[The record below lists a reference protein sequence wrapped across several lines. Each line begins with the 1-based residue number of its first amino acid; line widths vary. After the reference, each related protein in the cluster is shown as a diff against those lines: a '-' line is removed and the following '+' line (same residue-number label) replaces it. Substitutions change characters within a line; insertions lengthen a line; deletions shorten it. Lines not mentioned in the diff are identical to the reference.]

1 MIVKRIASAAVLAG
15 MYVVLV
21 ASPAAAHPI
30 TGGSAS
36 PLQIAITV
44 VGTLLALA
52 GVGAAMVATGDS
64 KRFKGDTRK
73 LRRGGLALALVGFMV
88 FIFGPDLFEPAQIPC
103 EDRPATQASIAITSP
118 AAQEVFTS
126 QDVPLELDLEGGKV
140 ASLASTKNKEDEGHL
155 HISID
160 GRLATMTGDAEQVLQ
175 VPPGDHELE
184 VEYVANDHAPFCKR
198 VNDRVRFTVEDSP
211 S

>member
-1 MIVKRIASAAVLAG
+1 MIPKRIGSALVLAV
-15 MYVVLV
+15 MYVALM
-21 ASPAAAHPI
+21 ASPASAHPI
-30 TGGSAS
+30 TGAEAS

-103 EDRPATQASIAITSP
+103 EDRPATEASIAITSP
-118 AAQEVFTS
+118 APRQVFTT
-126 QDVPLELDLEGGKV
+126 QDVPLELELEGGKV
-140 ASLASTKNKEDEGHL
+140 ASLASIENKKDEGHL

-160 GRLATMTGDAEQVLQ
+160 GRLATMRGDAEQVLQ
-175 VPPGDHELE
+175 VPPGEHELE
-184 VEYVANDHAPFCKR
+184 VEYGANDHAPFCKR

-211 S
+211 A